1 MSGHV
6 GHSGGFAYI
15 RSYSKLNKRVFLCK
29 YLFPFKTLKK
39 KKKTNYIVI
48 KVKLSACCPLKGH
61 TY

>member
-39 KKKTNYIVI
+39 KN
-48 KVKLSACCPLKGH
+48 KLITL
-61 TY
+61 